1 MSVPILLRYWTAPS
15 RDLTVQV
22 HTIIRTTI
30 AQFYVN
36 QAVCTP
42 GVTRAKCGLFCL
54 SMYQPSFWLT
64 MVLTALPSARP
75 LTSGMIT
82 CMTLPMSFLP
92 DALVATMT

>member
-1 MSVPILLRYWTAPS
+1 MKPFNAIIIGDTDMLWDNLWTAPS

-42 GVTRAKCGLFCL
+42 GVTRAKYRLFCL
-54 SMYQPSFWLT
+54 SIRHGSRDGVW
-64 MVLTALPSARP
+64 
-75 LTSGMIT
+75 GHG
-82 CMTLPMSFLP
+82 
-92 DALVATMT
+92 